1 MLYSSNTFV
10 PYNSPLKE
18 AQVVFLGLPFSST
31 ATSAASNYGPV
42 MVRESLKLVESR
54 LGKLRIC
61 DLGDLEPVPG
71 SFELTA
77 ERVKDTIR
85 EAKMQNPSPF
95 FVFVGGDH
103 SMSFP
108 ISEELKARTVIHLD
122 AHSDSRR
129 EYLGNMFMHQTWAY
143 HASKY
148 ARVIQIGLN
157 SVSEAEQDEIRTN
170 PNIDPMSINE
180 FLEDLEPLKGP
191 VHLSIDIDVFDPS
204 YVVTGLPE
212 GKLRPEQVYAILE
225 KAAVVCNSMDIME
238 IADNALPSK
247 TGFLASHIIKF
258 VLEKKFLS

>member
-1 MLYSSNTFV
+1 MLYASNTFV

-18 AQVVFLGLPFSST
+18 AQVAFMGVPFSST
-31 ATSAASNYGPV
+31 ATSAPSNYGPT

-61 DLGDLEPVPG
+61 DLGDLEVVPG

-77 ERVKDTIR
+77 ERLRDTIR
-85 EAKMQNPSPF
+85 EAREQNPKLF
-95 FVFVGGDH
+95 FAFIGGDH

-108 ISEELKARTVIHLD
+108 ISDELKAKTIIHLD

-157 SVSEAEQDEIRTN
+157 SVSEPEHDEIRSN
-170 PNIDPMSINE
+170 PNIDPMTVSE
-180 FLEDLEPLKGP
+180 FLEEFEPLKEP

-212 GKLRPEQVYAILE
+212 GKLRPEQVFAVLE
-225 KAAVVCNSMDIME
+225 KAGPACSSMDIME
-238 IADNALPSK
+238 IADTALPSK
-247 TGFLASHIIKF
+247 TGFLAAHIIKF
-258 VLEKKFLS
+258 VLEKKFLE